1 MKFLEN
7 LQTHTEF
14 DKKLSRHYNS
24 KHRITPRKSMIN
36 IPLNALNMFFWLITA
51 SKLLQRKSTF
61 EKIESFLLSNP
72 EIGSPLGLVTSR
84 LLSNVEAAEDW
95 AALVG
100 MWTKVGWIPGRKGY
114 KKEKKRMRLT
124 TNFACS
130 YNKEQ
135 LSIPKAVVKEG
146 KTRQFL
152 LPSEERL

>member
-14 DKKLSRHYNS
+14 DKKLSRYYNS

-51 SKLLQRKSTF
+51 SKLLQRKSTL
-61 EKIESFLLSNP
+61 EKIESFLLSTL

-100 MWTKVGWIPGRKGY
+100 MWTKVGWIPGRRGY
-114 KKEKKRMRLT
+114 KKEKKGMRLS

>member
-114 KKEKKRMRLT
+114 KKEKKDEVNYEFYMQ
-124 TNFACS
+124 F
-130 YNKEQ
+130 Q
-135 LSIPKAVVKEG
+135 QGAVVYSQSG
-146 KTRQFL
+146 C
-152 LPSEERL
+152 